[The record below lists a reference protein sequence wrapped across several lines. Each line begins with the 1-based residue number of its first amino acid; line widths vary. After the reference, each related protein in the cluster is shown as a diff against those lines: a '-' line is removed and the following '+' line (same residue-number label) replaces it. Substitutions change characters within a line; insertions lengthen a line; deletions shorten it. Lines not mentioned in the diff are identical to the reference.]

1 MKKGFKP
8 EPPKKSLA
16 KGYELADMKP
26 TISITTEMLPAVKSW
41 KINKTY
47 KVVLEIKMTGLHKE
61 FGKDELRGDFDILNA
76 GEEEKE

>member
-16 KGYELADMKP
+16 KGYEMTEMKP
-26 TISITTEMLPAVKSW
+26 TVSLSTELLPAVKSW

-47 KVVLEIKMTGLHKE
+47 KVVLELKMTGLHKKLE
-61 FGKDELRGDFDILNA
+61 NEELCGDFDILNA
-76 GEEEKE
+76 EEEEKE